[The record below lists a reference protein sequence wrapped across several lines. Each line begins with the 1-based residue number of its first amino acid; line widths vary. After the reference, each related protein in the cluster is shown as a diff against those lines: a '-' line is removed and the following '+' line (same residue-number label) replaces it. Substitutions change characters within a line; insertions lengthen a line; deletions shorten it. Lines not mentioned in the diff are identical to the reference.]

1 MLSNATSK
9 QELNSICKKPRGY
22 FLSAGLFIYL
32 PITDQIE
39 EIRSVFNKSRLIG
52 LSFLIALEKGT

>member
-1 MLSNATSK
+1 MQKA
-9 QELNSICKKPRGY
+9 PRMKNIRG
-22 FLSAGLFIYL
+22 AFIYL